1 MPIANPPGQVSL
13 AARAGPGLWLAL
25 TESHSLA
32 AGGMRYT
39 LGSHFIIIDRHTNNP
54 FNSHKSSNT
63 LMNRENKSSRMPI
76 LALIEA

>member
-39 LGSHFIIIDRHTNNP
+39 LGSHFINIDSQIPPLIHTNQA
-54 FNSHKSSNT
+54 T
-63 LMNRENKSSRMPI
+63 L
-76 LALIEA
+76 

>member
-13 AARAGPGLWLAL
+13 AAGAGPGLWLAL

-39 LGSHFIIIDRHTNNP
+39 LGSHFIIIDTQIPP

>member
-39 LGSHFIIIDRHTNNP
+39 LGSHFIIIDTQIPPLIHTNQA
-54 FNSHKSSNT
+54 T
-63 LMNRENKSSRMPI
+63 L
-76 LALIEA
+76 